1 MTASPIDAFARGF
14 ASPFRAIDLILK
26 ARGGVRCA
34 ALPLAVTALLYAAVC
49 AAALAL
55 IWNWQI
61 EFTWD
66 FWGPTGAWLAAAA
79 TYCLTALKWLT
90 LVPCIAIVSYFSF
103 TAAGMLIAAPF
114 NEMLSE
120 RIEAHLHGRPAP
132 VPLRLGAVVLCL
144 TDTLALLGRQL
155 LYTLLVLP
163 LVLVPVVGAV
173 PLFLVTAWFTAMG
186 FADTAMA
193 RHYLRP
199 RHKRPAVAAARWE
212 LLGMGTAL
220 QLLFLIPFAGLL
232 LLPIGVAAGTQ
243 WYCARDWRR
252 ILAEAGVEPPRGFET
267 AAGSK

>member
-14 ASPFRAIDLILK
+14 ASPLRAIDLILK

-34 ALPLAVTALLYAAVC
+34 ALPLAVTALLYAAVV

-55 IWNWQI
+55 IWNWRI
-61 EFTWD
+61 ECTWD
-66 FWGPTGAWLAAAA
+66 FWGPAGAWLAATA

-103 TAAGMLIAAPF
+103 TAVGMLVAAPF

-120 RIEAHLHGRPAP
+120 RIEAHLRGRPAP
-132 VPLRLGAVVLCL
+132 VPLRLDAVVLCVA
-144 TDTLALLGRQL
+144 DTLALLGRQL

-173 PLFLVTAWFTAMG
+173 PLFLVTAWFTALG

-199 RHKRPAVAAARWE
+199 RHKRPAIAEARAE
-212 LLGMGTAL
+212 LLGAGVAL

-243 WYCARDWRR
+243 WYCARDWKR
-252 ILAEAGVEPPRGFET
+252 ILAEAGVEPPPGFEA
-267 AAGSK
+267 AAGPT